1 MEKIKLNNES
11 LYERF
16 DSAAVQ
22 DKKLNDTLGQVKS
35 TFSDKLDYQKKEIES
50 KIEAVESK
58 IQEANGKM
66 EKKFEEKIN
75 GVESKIEEMNKS
87 NSAMFNKVLTVLE
100 EMREPDVF
108 WTCWSNDSFKTEIY
122 LPELAND
129 S

>member
-22 DKKLNDTLGQVKS
+22 DKKLNNTLGQVKS
-35 TFSDKLDYQKKEIES
+35 TFSDKLDY

-66 EKKFEEKIN
+66 EKKFEE
-75 GVESKIEEMNKS
+75 MN
-87 NSAMFNKVLTVLE
+87 
-100 EMREPDVF
+100 
-108 WTCWSNDSFKTEIY
+108 FKF
-122 LPELAND
+122 
-129 S
+129 